1 MKEIK
6 QNLRDLLDFLTYFG
20 NDFEDWYVQII
31 SHQNYS
37 EFKASTNKKRITFV
51 VDKKWL
57 MGHFGEKFIEI
68 DLTKTHERISLSKEV
83 KNYIKR
89 KN

>member
-20 NDFEDWYVQII
+20 DNFDDWYVQII

-37 EFKASTNKKRITFV
+37 EFKASVNEKKIMFT
-51 VDKKWL
+51 VDKKML
-57 MGHFGEKFIEI
+57 MSHFCEKFIEI
-68 DLTKTHERISLSKEV
+68 DLTKTHERINLSKEV

-89 KN
+89 KS